1 MNKDLLPLV
10 ATELEALRRKTAARF
25 PPLCRYV
32 VKSLPGNQSCVDC
45 GAVAPDWASVTHGS
59 LICLQCSGNHR
70 SYGVHTSVVR
80 SIDMDHWTHD
90 QVLAM
95 LEGGNGQLSL
105 FFERHQMGRD
115 SRAASHRYHTKAG
128 LFYRTHLTAHVVTL
142 SRQGCYRG
150 REANRKRYNNEQTKM
165 NTNSQPKATN
175 NNLSKETS
183 QRQPIVVAQ

>member
-115 SRAASHRYHTKAG
+115 SRAASHRASLPHQSG
-128 LFYRTHLTAHVVTL
+128 PLL
-142 SRQGCYRG
+142 SDAPDGPCCDPVSARVLSWTRG
-150 REANRKRYNNEQTKM
+150 Q
-165 NTNSQPKATN
+165 S
-175 NNLSKETS
+175 ETV
-183 QRQPIVVAQ
+183 Q